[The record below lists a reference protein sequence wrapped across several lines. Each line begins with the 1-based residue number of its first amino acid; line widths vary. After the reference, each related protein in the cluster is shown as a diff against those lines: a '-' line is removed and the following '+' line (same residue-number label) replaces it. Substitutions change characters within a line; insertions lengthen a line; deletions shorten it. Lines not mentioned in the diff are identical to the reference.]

1 MENHRKN
8 KVQTQLLMQSREQLQ
23 NQKYSNFT
31 MATVLSTAENLA
43 WRLCSELPECIE
55 FFKSDYKQLKGYI
68 PGKLIFNSYNSYNS
82 GQVKSINSLINQFIF
97 QIENFAEDFK
107 EFEKEY
113 SEYSYPNNLTKEE
126 IMFLLDLWIEALNS
140 NNETKKFV
148 KYYNNLL
155 NLFKNL
161 KVISYEKE
169 VREQYKNNPKSGK
182 ADPRVIQ
189 KEYARAVNE
198 IHQRTRDI
206 DNQNIDM
213 FKK

>member
-1 MENHRKN
+1 
-8 KVQTQLLMQSREQLQ
+8 
-23 NQKYSNFT
+23 
-31 MATVLSTAENLA
+31 
-43 WRLCSELPECIE
+43 
-55 FFKSDYKQLKGYI
+55 
-68 PGKLIFNSYNSYNS
+68 
-82 GQVKSINSLINQFIF
+82 
-97 QIENFAEDFK
+97 
-107 EFEKEY
+107 
-113 SEYSYPNNLTKEE
+113 
-126 IMFLLDLWIEALNS
+126 MFLLDLWIEALNS

>member
-1 MENHRKN
+1 
-8 KVQTQLLMQSREQLQ
+8 MQSQLFMQSQEQLQ

-43 WRLCSELPECIE
+43 WRLCSGSKECIE
-55 FFKSDYKQLKGYI
+55 FFESEYQKFKGYI
-68 PGKLIFNSYNSYNS
+68 PGKMMFNSYNSYNS
-82 GQVKSINSLINQFIF
+82 GNEKSINSLINQFIF
-97 QIENFAEDFK
+97 QIENFGDDFK
-107 EFEKEY
+107 EFENKY
-113 SEYSYPNNLTKEE
+113 SEYSYPNNLSKEE
-126 IMFLLDLWIEALNS
+126 IICLLKIWIEALNY
-140 NNETKKFV
+140 EPEAKKCV

-155 NLFKNL
+155 NIFQNL
-161 KVISYEKE
+161 KLISYEKE

-198 IHQRTRDI
+198 VHQRTKDI
-206 DNQNIDM
+206 ENQNIDL